1 MEANH
6 SLKRFLVTV
15 ETTLGET
22 EVPVFAETLDEALD
36 EAELK
41 YVPAGLAVTRVRPFV
56 EQDYDY

>member
-6 SLKRFLVTV
+6 SLKKFLVTV

-36 EAELK
+36 VAELK
-41 YVPAGLAVTRVRPFV
+41 YVPAGLAVTRVRPEV
-56 EQDYDY
+56 KQD